1 MRDIL
6 QSIYIYRV
14 TVLVWIATDIDN
26 QRSVGQVRGVAG
38 GWRDRCSGA
47 A

>member
-26 QRSVGQVRGVAG
+26 QRSVGQERGVAG